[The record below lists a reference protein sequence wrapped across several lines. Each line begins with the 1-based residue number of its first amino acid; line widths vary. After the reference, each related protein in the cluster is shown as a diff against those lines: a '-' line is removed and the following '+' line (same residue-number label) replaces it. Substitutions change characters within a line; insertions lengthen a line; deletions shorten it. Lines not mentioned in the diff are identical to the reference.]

1 MKRPKLSL
9 SVIPNPS
16 PHTQYGYFYICVLVG
31 VGVRGTVPFQTFFY
45 IFAYAYITGIFG
57 AAVWGKYF
65 LFLLKLNTVQ
75 VMDFTA

>member
-9 SVIPNPS
+9 SVIPNTG
-16 PHTQYGYFYICVLVG
+16 PHAQDGHFHICVLVG
-31 VGVRGTVPFQTFFY
+31 VGVRGTAPFQTFY

-65 LFLLKLNTVQ
+65 LFLLKLNTV
-75 VMDFTA
+75 